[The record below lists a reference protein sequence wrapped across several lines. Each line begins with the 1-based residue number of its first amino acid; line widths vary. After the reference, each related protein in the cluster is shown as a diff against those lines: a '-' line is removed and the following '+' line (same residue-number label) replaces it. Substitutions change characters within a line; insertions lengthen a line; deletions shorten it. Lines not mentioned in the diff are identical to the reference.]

1 MRTHYAILMVI
12 AILAGLTGAAVIV
25 DALQA
30 DSLAAA
36 ATSPA
41 FRSVEESL
49 AIRRSQGWTL
59 VSAPGDGRRFR
70 ICGAAQSDPASGLA
84 TFRGGF
90 RTGGKSVRFDVPI
103 PPDTV
108 VAVEGLEPADG
119 GPLQF
124 AVLTRPAGSIETQ

>member
-1 MRTHYAILMVI
+1 MPTDRTILMVI
-12 AILAGLTGAAVIV
+12 AIVAGLTGAAVMV
-25 DALQA
+25 STRPA

-36 ATSPA
+36 ANSPA
-41 FRSVEESL
+41 FRSIDESF

-84 TFRGGF
+84 TFRGAF
-90 RTGGKSVRFDVPI
+90 RTGGKSVRFDVPV
-103 PPDTV
+103 PPGTV

-124 AVLTRPAGSIETQ
+124 AVLSRPVQATTPD